1 MTAQTREAQYRAKIV
16 RDGGV
21 APLSGVC
28 GEMNMTDSTHS
39 PANAGNLAI
48 RRRPDRPVG
57 ALVLCAALA
66 MLSPLLYAAAGDS
79 TAADRNAVLA
89 LDKAYQ
95 KAVEQNDARTMARL
109 LADDYVL
116 VDGRGKRYTKA
127 DLVDDAAGGK
137 THYKHQ
143 EDSEQMV
150 WVWGDTAVLTA
161 KLWAQGIE
169 DGKAVD
175 YTLWFSDTYVKT
187 PQGWRYVFG
196 QASLPLP
203 AGK

>member
-1 MTAQTREAQYRAKIV
+1 M
-16 RDGGV
+16 
-21 APLSGVC
+21 
-28 GEMNMTDSTHS
+28 
-39 PANAGNLAI
+39 
-48 RRRPDRPVG
+48 
-57 ALVLCAALA
+57 
-66 MLSPLLYAAAGDS
+66 
-79 TAADRNAVLA
+79 LA

-150 WVWGDTAVLTA
+150 WVWGGTAVLTA

-175 YTLWFSDTYVKT
+175 YKLWFSDTYVKT

-203 AGK
+203 SGK

>member
-1 MTAQTREAQYRAKIV
+1 MRK
-16 RDGGV
+16 
-21 APLSGVC
+21 
-28 GEMNMTDSTHS
+28 STHS
-39 PANAGNLAI
+39 TVHADDHANRNRRNRGI
-48 RRRPDRPVG
+48 R
-57 ALVLCAALA
+57 ALVLCAGLVAL
-66 MLSPLLYAAAGDS
+66 PLLSAAAAADS
-79 TAADRNAVLA
+79 IAADRSAVLA

-95 KAVEQNDARTMARL
+95 KAVEQNDASTMARL

-143 EDSEQMV
+143 EDSEQTV
-150 WVWGDTAVLTA
+150 WIWGDTAVITA
-161 KLWAQGIE
+161 KLWAQGVE

-175 YTLWFSDTYVKT
+175 YKLWFSDTYVRT
-187 PQGWRYVFG
+187 P
-196 QASLPLP
+196 LPLP